1 LSERAP
7 SLIVVSGP
15 SGTGKSTVLQRVL
28 ARVQGLRFSVSHT
41 TREPR
46 PGEREAVDYYFVSA
60 HRFQEM
66 IDGRQFL
73 EWATVHGNRYGTAR
87 AEEDHARRDGVDLLL
102 DLDVQG
108 ATQMKVSHRDAIRV
122 FIFPPSY
129 QDLEHRLRTRG
140 TPEDFLRRRL
150 AAASEE
156 ASLYTEYDYCLVND
170 DLDRTV
176 EELVTIV
183 HAARLRTSRVDPVAR
198 RILGTFPRK
207 QGVRTS

>member
-1 LSERAP
+1 MSDRTP

-28 ARVQGLRFSVSHT
+28 ARVPGLRFSVSHT
-41 TREPR
+41 TRAPR
-46 PGEREAVDYYFVSA
+46 PGEREAVDYYFVGA
-60 HRFQEM
+60 EAFQRM
-66 IDGRQFL
+66 IDRGEFL
-73 EWATVHGNRYGTAR
+73 EWARVHDNRYGTAR
-87 AEEDHARRDGVDLLL
+87 AEEEHARRDGVDLLL

-108 ATQMKVSHRDAIRV
+108 AGQMRASHRDAVSV

-129 QDLEHRLRTRG
+129 QALEQRLRARG

-183 HAARLRTSRVDPVAR
+183 HAARLRTSRVGPMAG
-198 RILGTFPRK
+198 RILATFPRK
-207 QGVRTS
+207 QGA

>member
-1 LSERAP
+1 LSERTP
-7 SLIVVSGP
+7 SLVVVSGP

-28 ARVQGLRFSVSHT
+28 ERVSGLRFSVSHT
-41 TREPR
+41 TRAPR
-46 PGEREAVDYYFVSA
+46 PGEREAVDYYFVSPE
-60 HRFQEM
+60 RFREM
-66 IDGRQFL
+66 MERNEFL
-73 EWATVHGNRYGTAR
+73 EWANVHDNRYGTAR
-87 AEEDHARRDGVDLLL
+87 AEEEHARRDGVDLLL

-108 ATQMKVSHRDAIRV
+108 AAQMRITYADAVSV

-129 QDLEHRLRTRG
+129 QALETRLRNRG

-156 ASLYTEYDYCLVND
+156 AALYTEYDYCLVND

-183 HAARLRTSRVDPVAR
+183 HAARLRTSRVDPRAR
-198 RILGTFPRK
+198 KILATFPRK
-207 QGVRTS
+207 QGA

>member
-1 LSERAP
+1 LSDRGP

-28 ARVQGLRFSVSHT
+28 ACVPGLRFSVSHT
-41 TREPR
+41 TRAPR
-46 PGEREAVDYYFVSA
+46 PGEREAVDYYFVSPE
-60 HRFQEM
+60 RFQRM
-66 IDGRQFL
+66 IDGREFL

-87 AEEDHARRDGVDLLL
+87 AEEQHAQRDGVDLLL

-108 ATQMKVSHRDAIRV
+108 ATQMRASHEDAVSV

-129 QDLEHRLRTRG
+129 QALEERLRARG
-140 TPEDFLRRRL
+140 TPEDFLRQRL

-176 EELVTIV
+176 GELVTIV
-183 HAARLRTSRVDPVAR
+183 HAARLRTSRADPMAR
-198 RILGTFPRK
+198 RILATFPRK
-207 QGVRTS
+207 QGA

>member
-1 LSERAP
+1 LSERTP

-28 ARVQGLRFSVSHT
+28 ARVDGLRFSVSHT
-41 TREPR
+41 TRSPR
-46 PGEREAVDYYFVSA
+46 PGEREGVDYYFVSPSC
-60 HRFQEM
+60 FQGM
-66 IDGRQFL
+66 IDRREFL
-73 EWATVHGNRYGTAR
+73 EWASVHDNRYGTAR
-87 AEEDHARRDGVDLLL
+87 AEEEHARRDGVDLLL

-108 ATQMKVSHRDAIRV
+108 AAQMRVSHEDAVGV

-129 QDLEHRLRTRG
+129 KALEERLRARG

-183 HAARLRTSRVDPVAR
+183 HAARLRTSRVDPQAR
-198 RILGTFPRK
+198 RILATFPRK
-207 QGVRTS
+207 QGASS

>member
-1 LSERAP
+1 MSDRTP

-28 ARVQGLRFSVSHT
+28 ARVDGLRFSVSHT
-41 TREPR
+41 TRTPR

-60 HRFQEM
+60 EAFQQM
-66 IDGRQFL
+66 IDRGEFL
-73 EWATVHGNRYGTAR
+73 EWARVHDNRYGTAR
-87 AEEDHARRDGVDLLL
+87 AEEEHARRDGVDLLL

-108 ATQMKVSHRDAIRV
+108 AGQMRASHRDAVSV

-129 QDLEHRLRTRG
+129 QALEQRLRARG

-183 HAARLRTSRVDPVAR
+183 HAARLRTSRVGPMAG
-198 RILGTFPRK
+198 RILATFPRK
-207 QGVRTS
+207 QGA

>member
-1 LSERAP
+1 LSERTP
-7 SLIVVSGP
+7 SLVVVSGP

-28 ARVQGLRFSVSHT
+28 ARVDGLRFSVSHT
-41 TREPR
+41 TRSPR
-46 PGEREAVDYYFVSA
+46 PGEREEVDYYFVSPR
-60 HRFQEM
+60 RFQEM
-66 IDGRQFL
+66 IDRQEFL
-73 EWATVHGNRYGTAR
+73 EWATVHDNRYGTAR
-87 AEEDHARRDGVDLLL
+87 AEEEHARRDGVDLLL

-108 ATQMKVSHRDAIRV
+108 ATQMRTSHIDAVSV

-129 QDLEHRLRTRG
+129 QALEERLRARG

-156 ASLYTEYDYCLVND
+156 ASLYTGYDYCLVND

-183 HAARLRTSRVDPVAR
+183 HAARLRTSRMDRQAR
-198 RILGTFPRK
+198 HILATFPRR
-207 QGVRTS
+207 QGA